1 MKKGVIVPIH
11 LLLLLNI
18 LTCGLFC
25 WIYKTII
32 SIKDFTG
39 KEDINPLIEV
49 LLGFFTCGLYFKF
62 STQDIVF
69 FPLLLL
75 TGTRYFDIM

>member
-1 MKKGVIVPIH
+1 MIWRIFVYEKRSNSSNYFTS
-11 LLLLLNI
+11 LLNI

-39 KEDINPLIEV
+39 KVDINPSIEV
-49 LLGFFTCGLYFKF
+49 LLVFLLAGFILSIG
-62 STQDIVF
+62 
-69 FPLLLL
+69 
-75 TGTRYFDIM
+75 IMAR

>member
-1 MKKGVIVPIH
+1 MKKGVVFPIP

-39 KEDINPLIEV
+39 KVDINPSIEV
-49 LLGFFTCGLYFKF
+49 LLGFLPAYF
-62 STQDIVF
+62 I
-69 FPLLLL
+69 LNIGIINML
-75 TGTRYFDIM
+75 R